1 MFYKIIDFNNKIY
14 RLKLNMR
21 HLIDIKMLSQNYP
34 DQELNKAVFFL
45 SFEDNIP
52 HDEKKQ
58 IYYSLADRDDVV
70 KEIIR
75 ISIGDDSQF
84 ILSEE
89 DITRLFSLVVGEM
102 GINYNDFYKMSPV
115 EILFS
120 YKGFIQNKERNFN
133 LLTAIKNNK
142 TVTFNNKYIKN
153 SDKQEFFNKIGQE
166 IKDE

>member
-1 MFYKIIDFNNKIY
+1 
-14 RLKLNMR
+14 
-21 HLIDIKMLSQNYP
+21 
-34 DQELNKAVFFL
+34 
-45 SFEDNIP
+45 
-52 HDEKKQ
+52 
-58 IYYSLADRDDVV
+58 
-70 KEIIR
+70 
-75 ISIGDDSQF
+75 
-84 ILSEE
+84 
-89 DITRLFSLVVGEM
+89 M

>member
-14 RLKLNMR
+14 RLKLDMR
-21 HLIDIKMLSQNYP
+21 HLIDLKLLSQNYP
-34 DQELNKAVFFL
+34 GQELNKAVFFL
-45 SFEDNIP
+45 SFEDNVP
-52 HDEKKQ
+52 HDEKNQ
-58 IYYSLADRDDVV
+58 IYYSLANRDDVV
-70 KEIIR
+70 KEIIQV
-75 ISIGDDSQF
+75 SIGDDSQF

>member
-14 RLKLNMR
+14 RLKLDMR
-21 HLIDIKMLSQNYP
+21 HLIDLKMLSENYSS
-34 DQELNKAVFFL
+34 QELNNAIFFL
-45 SFEDNIP
+45 SFEDNVP

>member
-14 RLKLNMR
+14 RLKLDMR
-21 HLIDIKMLSQNYP
+21 HLIDLKLLSQNYP

-45 SFEDNIP
+45 SFEDNVP
-52 HDEKKQ
+52 HDEKNQ
-58 IYYSLADRDDVV
+58 IYYSLANRDDVV
-70 KEIIR
+70 KEIIQV
-75 ISIGDDSQF
+75 SIGDDSQF